1 MKIRNKMMLIILP
14 IMAAGIILLNVMF
27 GLFYQNSILSEEDRQ
42 IKIIEQNLSS
52 YISENQK
59 RYTGRVNDWSHW
71 DDTYYYLENLYPEY
85 VEENIEEQ
93 TFVNLDINFIIFTDQ
108 NDFVFEDFFYNF
120 SKEAFTDF
128 PVDFFSDFN
137 TLLQFSKSADDPSG
151 ILKIGQE
158 YYFVAAADVTD
169 SARMSPPNG
178 KMLIGRQIDQDVM
191 KTIEKNL
198 GCTVD
203 SISTI
208 KDSHDR
214 SVGLRDFAYNDRKDS
229 IVLSFFITNTLDY
242 QPSVLITLIKTRDLY
257 IYGMKNVLWFT
268 TTTTILFLFIML
280 FVFLLLNKYLSKPFI
295 KLFNDIITID
305 LNEAEFR
312 RLPEEGKHE
321 FLSLR
326 QATNK
331 MLAKINAEQRKAHDK
346 EEKLA
351 YLSYHDQLT
360 DLFNRRYFEENLDR
374 IDTATNLPLSFLYA
388 DVNGLKF
395 INDAFG
401 HRSGDEMIKA
411 FANVLTATCGEG
423 IIARTGGDE
432 FVVVLP
438 NCDFASVEK
447 LASLIQE
454 KVDQIEVANLSLSV
468 SMGWDTKEKEVIPAL
483 DTIRS
488 AEDSMYK
495 KKLLSINSRS
505 NVVIQTILNTLLLK
519 NPREKSHSQRV
530 GMFCKLIGQAFRLQ
544 NDQIKELETAGELHD
559 IGKIIM
565 DETIL
570 NKAGSLTELEWQDVR
585 KHPETGYR
593 LLGNANEFYKISE
606 FVLDHHERW
615 DGKGY
620 PKGLKGEEI
629 HWEARVISV
638 ADAYDAMTS
647 ERTYRK
653 ALSEKEAVEE
663 IIKYSGIQFDPA
675 IVKVFVEEVLGYKE

>member
-14 IMAAGIILLNVMF
+14 IMAACIILLNVMF
-27 GLFYQNSILSEEDRQ
+27 GLFYQYSILSEEDRQ

-52 YISENQK
+52 YVSENQK
-59 RYTGRVNDWSHW
+59 SYTGRVNDWSHW

-85 VEENIEEQ
+85 VDDNIAEQ
-93 TFVNLDINFIIFTDQ
+93 TFVNLDINFIIFTDE
-108 NDFVFEDFFYNF
+108 NDLVFEDFFYNF
-120 SKEAFTDF
+120 NKEEFTDF

-137 TLLQFSKSADDPSG
+137 TLLQFSKSAGDPSG

-158 YYFVAAADVTD
+158 YYFVASSEVTT
-169 SARMSPPNG
+169 SSKVSSPNG
-178 KMLIGRQIDQDVM
+178 RMLIGRQIDQDVM
-191 KTIEKNL
+191 KTIENNL

-208 KDSHDR
+208 KDNHYR
-214 SVGLRDFAYNDRKDS
+214 SVGLRDFAYNDSKDS
-229 IVLSFFITNTLDY
+229 IVLSFFISNTLDN
-242 QPSVLITLIKTRDLY
+242 QSSVLITLIKTRDLY

-268 TTTTILFLFIML
+268 TSNTILFLFITVLVFML
-280 FVFLLLNKYLSKPFI
+280 FNKFLSKPFI

-312 RLPEEGKHE
+312 KLPEEGKHE

-326 QATNK
+326 QTVNK
-331 MLAKINAEQRKAHDK
+331 MLARINAEQSKARDK

-374 IDTATNLPLSFLYA
+374 MDTAANLPLSFLYA

-401 HRSGDEMIKA
+401 HQSGDQMIMS
-411 FANVLTATCGEG
+411 FANVLTETCGEG

-432 FVVVLP
+432 FVVLLT
-438 NCDFASVEK
+438 NCDFGSVEK
-447 LASLIQE
+447 LASLIEE
-454 KVDQIEVANLSLSV
+454 KVDRIEVNNISLSV
-468 SMGWDTKEKEVIPAL
+468 SMGWDTKDKEEVPAA
-483 DTIRS
+483 DTIKS

-505 NVVIQTILNTLLLK
+505 NVVIQTILNTLLIK

-559 IGKIIM
+559 IGKIII
-565 DETIL
+565 DEAIL
-570 NKAGSLTELEWQDVR
+570 NKTSSLTELEWEEVR

-615 DGKGY
+615 DGTGY
-620 PKGLKGEEI
+620 PKGLKGGDI
-629 HWEARVISV
+629 HWEARVISI

-653 ALSEKEAVEE
+653 AFGEREAAEE
-663 IIKYSGIQFDPA
+663 IKKNSGIQFDPV
-675 IVKVFVEEVLGYKE
+675 IVKVFLEEVLGYKE